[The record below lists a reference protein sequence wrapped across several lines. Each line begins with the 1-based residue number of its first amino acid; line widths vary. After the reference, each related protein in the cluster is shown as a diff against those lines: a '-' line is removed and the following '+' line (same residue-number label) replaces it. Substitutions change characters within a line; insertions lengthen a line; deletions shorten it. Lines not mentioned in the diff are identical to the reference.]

1 MPVIQFDAAFW
12 TRVPVSNTCMRKGA
26 VAALLTLA
34 GFTSNRT
41 SKLNAPYVTAMHGLA
56 GLAKIVA
63 KERGRQGVRANMICP
78 GYVRT
83 PLANTHIHE
92 QANE

>member
-1 MPVIQFDAAFW
+1 
-12 TRVPVSNTCMRKGA
+12 
-26 VAALLTLA
+26 
-34 GFTSNRT
+34 
-41 SKLNAPYVTAMHGLA
+41 MHGLA

-63 KERGRQGVRANMICP
+63 KEGGRQGVRANMICP

-83 PLANTHIHE
+83 PLANTHSPE